1 MRQLLAV
8 GLLCGL
14 LSAIGYSA
22 VFPSSAAAR
31 TLLAPD
37 SQFVGPEVE
46 GRVST
51 VQDANSARIG
61 SYITVEGQIVDHL
74 REDYYTFRDETGE
87 IRIEV
92 TDRVW
97 GNRTVTPETQVR
109 LLAEIDRNLTGRYLW
124 VKSLEIVGTS
134 PTAETPDAAGFVG
147 PETTGQVSTVQEANS
162 ARIGSYITVEG
173 QIVDHLRD
181 DYYTFRDE
189 TGEIR
194 IEVTDRVWGNRT
206 VTPDTQ
212 VRLLA
217 EIDRTLAGVRYLW
230 VKTLEVVE

>member
-1 MRQLLAV
+1 MKKLLAV

-22 VFPSSAAAR
+22 VLPSSTAAR

-37 SQFVGPEVE
+37 SQ
-46 GRVST
+46 
-51 VQDANSARIG
+51 
-61 SYITVEGQIVDHL
+61 
-74 REDYYTFRDETGE
+74 
-87 IRIEV
+87 
-92 TDRVW
+92 
-97 GNRTVTPETQVR
+97 
-109 LLAEIDRNLTGRYLW
+109 
-124 VKSLEIVGTS
+124 
-134 PTAETPDAAGFVG
+134 FVG